1 MRACEQGIGVDEQM
15 YGEVQRRGGPGWMS
29 GGFRFLLN

>member
-15 YGEVQRRGGPGWMS
+15 YGEVQRQGVQGGCQGAS
-29 GGFRFLLN
+29 GFC